1 MFFLFIIVKI
11 FFIILTWI
19 NSVRLKLSHSFYF
32 SSKFKSKLHSFFSFS
47 SSLSFPLQLQMRFKD
62 SFLPNVTTYTTL
74 SPSSPYHDCILF
86 ETYETVFSL
95 SLSLKAA
102 TILLPNQNPKN
113 PFLILVESTLI
124 KLRFF
129 LILHPAWSN
138 HIEKSFARWN
148 NNRRTYF
155 AAFWFC
161 LCFCDIDESSG
172 LIKFSSSSKFRLDK
186 NIRVVA
192 LRQQQHQ
199 QQSHDRAEQI
209 CGQPRRNRLHFL
221 YLRCHEGDHY
231 RLLLLLLL

>member
-1 MFFLFIIVKI
+1 MLRPT
-11 FFIILTWI
+11 L
-19 NSVRLKLSHSFYF
+19 LSLPLPLITIAFY
-32 SSKFKSKLHSFFSFS
+32 SKLTR
-47 SSLSFPLQLQMRFKD
+47 Q
-62 SFLPNVTTYTTL
+62 
-74 SPSSPYHDCILF
+74 
-86 ETYETVFSL
+86 FSL

-155 AAFWFC
+155 AAFLFC

-221 YLRCHEGDHY
+221 YLRCHEGDHS
-231 RLLLLLLL
+231 RLLLLLL